1 MAGSR
6 PAPVGT
12 DADALNELP
21 SYCLHIVILAAQDRN
36 YTWPGVK
43 PMSSLDFDLDTQISR
58 LELEW
63 RQAYES
69 SIVARSDYQIL
80 AASTKASAN
89 LLDMAH
95 ERLDRI
101 EALKARIMAK
111 IERLE
116 DNMLGEE

>member
-1 MAGSR
+1 MAGSH
-6 PAPVGT
+6 PAPAGA

-21 SYCLHIVILAAQDRN
+21 SYCLQIVILARQDRN

-43 PMSSLDFDLDTQISR
+43 PMSSLDFDLDTQMSR

-63 RQAYES
+63 REAYES

-95 ERLDRI
+95 ERL
-101 EALKARIMAK
+101 
-111 IERLE
+111 
-116 DNMLGEE
+116 GEE